1 MMEWSKQANHNLL
14 NANAFL
20 WRKKLKPNYSTERI
34 LTFIN
39 CIQTENYLVF
49 SQPTHQH
56 LKNGSGL
63 CGSQFLF

>member
-1 MMEWSKQANHNLL
+1 MLMPFCEE
-14 NANAFL
+14 
-20 WRKKLKPNYSTERI
+20 KKLKPNYSTERI
-34 LTFIN
+34 LTFIT